1 MPFWLM
7 FMPLLAIG
15 RAILTVFVAFGQWVT
30 GNYYTVVPADG
41 GSPGRIEYFH
51 QSPDGAVSQIRISLA
66 DGRTFVASLDSDTR
80 PSPIEILAAEPHDD
94 SIAPYGVP
102 FALRLTGEHQDW
114 MDCRFTVLSGSST
127 LRQNVGTCVTD
138 TGHSFHI
145 VQDEPSQT
153 HS

>member
-30 GNYYTVVPADG
+30 GSYYTVVPVEG
-41 GSPGRIEYFH
+41 GSPGHIEYFH
-51 QSPDGAVSQIRISLA
+51 QSPDGGVSQIRISLA
-66 DGRTFVASLDSDTR
+66 DGRTFVASLDSDTQ
-80 PSPIEILAAEPHDD
+80 PSPIEILASEPLDE

-114 MDCRFTVLSGSST
+114 MDCRFTGVTT
-127 LRQNVGTCVTD
+127 LRQHVGTCVTD
-138 TGHSFHI
+138 KGRSFHI
-145 VQDEPSQT
+145 VRDERSRIKT
-153 HS
+153 